1 MARAS
6 LARGLSSD
14 VNFSVSAGS
23 ISFRRKLSSVIRK
36 GLESLRAFFVK
47 SLISLLFTK
56 FHLSAILVFFN
67 RLYSLAEQLRIRPT
81 VTSLSA
87 ELSRPARNLA
97 LPIALGRLPA

>member
-67 RLYSLAEQLRIRPT
+67 VLSFLNDLSCTASDQLDLARHACRMTNWASLTRT
-81 VTSLSA
+81 VVSA
-87 ELSRPARNLA
+87 
-97 LPIALGRLPA
+97 